1 MLFPGKHKGQST
13 LFSLITGPMFGAKL
27 RQPEMLIQFMELRKR
42 EQAAAAKSGNG
53 EAEIAEKKASRKGKK
68 KTE

>member
-1 MLFPGKHKGQST
+1 
-13 LFSLITGPMFGAKL
+13 MFGAKL